1 MDKYEYNLKL
11 DQMKSLCAE
20 ENYTAAAELADTINW
35 SRVKNVNALVKAGE
49 VYEKNQRYEESRD
62 VLLMA
67 YDRSPIG
74 RTIIYRLAEVAIK
87 MKDFAAAEEYYNEFI
102 EIAPHDN
109 LKYVLQYK
117 KRKAEGAGFEELIP
131 ILEELKDREY
141 TEEWAY
147 ELAYLYHKSGRSDAC
162 IEACDELI
170 LWFGDGPFVE
180 RALELKM
187 LYQPLTKTQEEKY
200 RRFRL
205 ERQGITTI
213 GAEEMKRAGEYV
225 HDQVEIPQVAV
236 NTSKFNTV
244 NLQQEIVRGMQQI
257 MEATEKTEVSDTMD
271 NIKKIVEEIPYLQ
284 IPREEEES
292 VQHTGH
298 IATDEEI
305 DGSLKIN
312 FQEMLGEDSDGQMSL
327 VTNEKAMIE
336 RQITGQMTIAEVLD
350 EWEKTKRAAE
360 AALQEAEQRKL
371 ESAKARALQEAGDIM
386 DRLTGVIPKLDAGVT
401 PIELL
406 EEEYLGGAQ
415 ENPREGLSV
424 EMPQAGEFVE
434 QPADMEVPI
443 MEGFMEQPVE
453 MEISQEPITEEI
465 LEQPADMDISVMDME
480 FQNMSDMDIQAQKDP
495 GEFFQNMNN
504 LLEQEIKRLSE
515 ENQKLDQRIH
525 NVTAESDIMEEIAE
539 IPETAEAEM
548 MEEIAE
554 MSEIPEAEMLEEVPE
569 MPEISEAEM
578 VEEVPE
584 MPMEESFVL
593 PEIQPVVFEDEPV
606 AVEEPQKEEDLLVK
620 ELLAMAEAELAEG
633 SKIAEKEIAETPQP
647 VEEMALEVA
656 IMEEEQPAQAIEESQ
671 QEEAPAQESEFISR
685 LKQKREMFY
694 KDIMTQKTQEMPDSD
709 AFDSKSVLKASTRR
723 MNLDTE
729 VQDLAEEADQEIR
742 EEVIEKLTDDQKS
755 IFSYFVPVKGME
767 DQLCKALTGLIH
779 HLKKDEKA
787 SRGNLIIQGG
797 QGCGK
802 TVLATSIIKVLQQ
815 ETGKPN
821 GKIGKIQ
828 ASALNRKDIQLML
841 QKVAGGCLIIEKA
854 GDLSKETAVTLS
866 LMLEQDSNGTLVILE
881 DTSKGIKKALLQDST
896 FAKKFTEKVTVP
908 IFTNDELVSFAK
920 AYSEELGYEI
930 EEMAVLA
937 LYNRI
942 SNIQRIDQATTLTE
956 VKEIVD
962 EAIDREA
969 HGGMKLAFSILTA
982 KRYSD
987 NDRIILREKDFQ

>member
-1 MDKYEYNLKL
+1 
-11 DQMKSLCAE
+11 MKSLCAE
-20 ENYTAAAELADTINW
+20 ENFEAAAELADTINW
-35 SRVKNVNALVKAGE
+35 SRVKNVSALVKAGE
-49 VYEKNQRYEESRD
+49 VYEKTLRYEESRD

-87 MKDFAAAEEYYNEFI
+87 MKDFTAAEEYYNEFI

-117 KRKAEGAGFEELIP
+117 KRKAEEAEYDELIP

-147 ELAYLYHKSGRSDAC
+147 ELAYLYHKSGRSEAC

-187 LYQPLTKTQEEKY
+187 LYQPLNKSQEEKY

-213 GAEEMKRAGEYV
+213 GAEEMQRAGEYV
-225 HDQVEIPQVAV
+225 HEQVEIPQVAI

-244 NLQQEIVRGMQQI
+244 NLQEEIVRGMQQI
-257 MEATEKTEVSDTMD
+257 MEATEKTTVSDTMD

-284 IPREEEES
+284 IPREEAES
-292 VQHTGH
+292 LQHTQH

-312 FQEMLGEDSDGQMSL
+312 FQEMLGEESDGQMSL
-327 VTNEKAMIE
+327 MTNEKAMIE
-336 RQITGQMTIAEVLD
+336 RQITGQMTIAEVLE

-406 EEEYLGGAQ
+406 EEEYLGTAQ
-415 ENPREGLSV
+415 ETTV
-424 EMPQAGEFVE
+424 
-434 QPADMEVPI
+434 
-443 MEGFMEQPVE
+443 EQPVE
-453 MEISQEPITEEI
+453 FMQPETMEELVEEPQ
-465 LEQPADMDISVMDME
+465 LEFPEE
-480 FQNMSDMDIQAQKDP
+480 FQEEPQLEDLEIPEMDSLGIPAQQDP

-525 NVTAESDIMEEIAE
+525 NATAEQEDIEESA
-539 IPETAEAEM
+539 A
-548 MEEIAE
+548 
-554 MSEIPEAEMLEEVPE
+554 LEEGLMAAVKE
-569 MPEISEAEM
+569 LSTEAEM
-578 VEEVPE
+578 VESAEPE
-584 MPMEESFVL
+584 
-593 PEIQPVVFEDEPV
+593 
-606 AVEEPQKEEDLLVK
+606 KEEDILDK
-620 ELLAMAEAELAEG
+620 
-633 SKIAEKEIAETPQP
+633 AEKRFTELESLAAEIGA
-647 VEEMALEVA
+647 VEGKSAVL
-656 IMEEEQPAQAIEESQ
+656 
-671 QEEAPAQESEFISR
+671 
-685 LKQKREMFY
+685 
-694 KDIMTQKTQEMPDSD
+694 TQKTQEMPNQEMLENRNI
-709 AFDSKSVLKASTRR
+709 LKT
-723 MNLDTE
+723 NTKKIHFDTE
-729 VQDLAEEADQEIR
+729 VQDLAEADRIAEREINR
-742 EEVIEKLTDDQKS
+742 EESPIEKLTDDQKS

-767 DQLCKALTGLIH
+767 NQLCKVLTGLIH
-779 HLKKDEKA
+779 HLQKDDKA

-802 TVLATSIIKVLQQ
+802 TVLVTSLIKVLQK

-828 ASALNRKDIQLML
+828 AGALNQKDIQLML

-854 GDLSKETAVTLS
+854 GDLSKEAAVTLS
-866 LMLEQDSNGTLVILE
+866 LLLEQDSSGVLVILE
-881 DTSKGIKKALLQDST
+881 DTSKGIKKALSQDGT
-896 FAKKFTEKVTVP
+896 FAKKFTEKITVP